1 MAQHVEIVCNIA
13 DWALLYVISIFR
25 NFMERGWGGC
35 YMIKSK
41 SLAVGVLK
49 WISSLRKPVIFCMG
63 RVMFGLSSLNLMNTL
78 HESSVK

>member
-25 NFMERGWGGC
+25 NFMERDGGGGC

-49 WISSLRKPVIFCMG
+49 WI
-63 RVMFGLSSLNLMNTL
+63 
-78 HESSVK
+78 